1 MPKPGARRHNGLAA
15 WFTMPEWTAAG
26 RREEDMSRHSIRLA
40 GISVVML
47 GAGTTPAKA
56 QSLDDKYWIEVG
68 AYRPSV
74 SSHVRVAPASNPDG
88 GTNIDLESDL
98 DLDKHKA
105 LPQVAAGIRLGGNWS
120 VMGEYYSLSRNGSK
134 TVARDIT
141 FDDVTYPA
149 GVRVESSFDSD
160 VYRLTF
166 GYAFVNTTDTRVG
179 AALGVHATDFVL
191 AIKGDARVGEA
202 QLSGAQRRRKALA
215 PLPTVGLFAT
225 QRIATSLTL
234 GARADY
240 LSLTID
246 DYKGRLLNAEAAMTW
261 RFAKNVGI
269 GAMWRYVNYRVDVD
283 KDNWAGRMR
292 YRFSGPAVFMQIGF

>member
-1 MPKPGARRHNGLAA
+1 MVGTAICHRVITLRWPDRIAIRFFAIFQSDADFIIGITPASIFALLGNDPDAQA
-15 WFTMPEWTAAG
+15 WREEAQWAGGMVHHAGMDGAG

-105 LPQVAAGIRLGGNWS
+105 LPQVAAGIRLGGL
-120 VMGEYYSLSRNGSK
+120 VGDGEYYSLSRNGSK

-141 FDDVTYPA
+141 FDDVTYP
-149 GVRVESSFDSD
+149 
-160 VYRLTF
+160 
-166 GYAFVNTTDTRVG
+166 VG
-179 AALGVHATDFVL
+179 C
-191 AIKGDARVGEA
+191 EW
-202 QLSGAQRRRKALA
+202 
-215 PLPTVGLFAT
+215 
-225 QRIATSLTL
+225 
-234 GARADY
+234 RAV
-240 LSLTID
+240 SIPMSID
-246 DYKGRLLNAEAAMTW
+246 
-261 RFAKNVGI
+261 
-269 GAMWRYVNYRVDVD
+269 
-283 KDNWAGRMR
+283 
-292 YRFSGPAVFMQIGF
+292 